1 MKKFGLIIAM
11 LLTFAKGCTT
21 TEKVAQNENQSAE
34 ETTLSDS
41 CSTQSNNMDATIL
54 IEASETEKMSTKP
67 VDNIYINDKSTMLK
81 IAHINTMEI
90 LNAMS
95 EYTEAEASL
104 RTYRVE
110 LENDLKA
117 MYSEYQKK
125 LKEFEASQN
134 TMSDLMK
141 RTKQNELV
149 DFQNRIIQ
157 FQENVE
163 KDYELKKTELLEPVM
178 KKLQVAISDVTKENG
193 YSFVFDINNIITTGD
208 NAIDAT
214 NLVKTK
220 LGI

>member
-1 MKKFGLIIAM
+1 M

-21 TEKVAQNENQSAE
+21 TEKATQNENKSAE
-34 ETTLSDS
+34 EISSADS
-41 CSTQSNNMDATIL
+41 CSTQINKIETTIL
-54 IEASETEKMSTKP
+54 TGPAETEELSTKL
-67 VDNIYINDKSTMLK
+67 VDNVYTNDKSTTLK

-90 LNAMS
+90 LNAMP
-95 EYTEAEASL
+95 EYTEAETAL
-104 RTYRVE
+104 RIYNVE

-117 MYSEYQKK
+117 MYSEYQNK
-125 LKEFEASQN
+125 LQEFEASKN
-134 TMSDLMK
+134 TMSELMK
-141 RTKQNELV
+141 KTKQNELI
-149 DFQNRIIQ
+149 DFQNRIMQ
-157 FQENVE
+157 FQEDIE

-178 KKLQVAISDVTKENG
+178 NKLQVAISDVTKENG

>member
-1 MKKFGLIIAM
+1 M